1 MERFC
6 IGNRCSLT
14 PSRTTVRA
22 VFHPPKPPMSLDL
35 QRLRHPLGLALA
47 ILLVSWLL
55 ALAAGPGLLHL
66 VGVSL
71 PPDGHAVVH
80 AHGHPFIDARNWL
93 GIPKTLDVLSNLGFI
108 VVAVLVWRRAPG
120 APWPAAWRALAVALL
135 LTALGSGAY
144 HWAPGPWGL
153 LLDRAGMAAAFAVV
167 LSIAVAERLSPK
179 VAVSIGAVLLA
190 AGGMS
195 ALLAWS
201 QAQVLPWAVL
211 QFGGLLCLM
220 VAAIARPLA
229 PHAAV
234 HWGALVGMY
243 ALAKVFELTDAL
255 VYEATQGLL
264 AGHALKHLVAA
275 AAVWPIAAAGLRQ
288 NAPSRARGARA
299 A

>member
-1 MERFC
+1 
-6 IGNRCSLT
+6 
-14 PSRTTVRA
+14 
-22 VFHPPKPPMSLDL
+22 MSLEL
-35 QRLRHPLGLALA
+35 RLLRHPLGLALA
-47 ILLVSWLL
+47 IWLTLWLL
-55 ALAAGPGLLHL
+55 ALASGPYLLHL
-66 VGVSL
+66 AGMSL
-71 PPDGHAVVH
+71 PPDGHAGVH
-80 AHGHPFIDARNWL
+80 AHGHPFIDARSWL
-93 GIPKTLDVLSNLGFI
+93 GVPNTLDVLSNLGFI
-108 VVAVLVWRRAPG
+108 VVAAVAWRRAPR

-135 LTALGSGAY
+135 LTALGSSAY

-167 LSIAVAERLSPK
+167 LSIAVAERLSPAIAAP
-179 VAVSIGAVLLA
+179 VGAALLA

-220 VAAIARPLA
+220 VAAIARPLT

-234 HWGALVGMY
+234 NWGALVALY
-243 ALAKVFELTDAL
+243 ALAKVFELSDAL

-264 AGHALKHLVAA
+264 AGHAIKHLVAA
-275 AAVWPIAAAGLRQ
+275 AAVWPILAAAGLRQ